1 MAAGTSGARNFNRA
15 EVVDRNF
22 TGFVSAWPSNGAA
35 VRGGGELLAPGAALT
50 VQDALEI
57 MESQMVARHQDIEAR
72 EMRARGEGYYTIG
85 SAGHEGN
92 AMVGRWTRHTDMAF
106 LHYRSGAFLA
116 ERYRQ
121 VPGMDFTRDT
131 MLSFAASSEDPIS
144 GGRHKVW
151 GSAPL
156 WVPPQTSTIAS
167 HLAKAVGTA
176 IFLRRAKRLGLVPG
190 MPTDSIVVCSFGD
203 ASLNHAVAQT
213 AFNAAGQAAHQKLP
227 CPVLFVCEDNGIGI
241 STVTP
246 PNWVHESMSRR
257 HGIAYFRAN
266 GLDVADGSKA
276 VRDAIEC
283 CRHHR
288 VPTFLHLEV
297 VRLLAHA
304 GTDAEYGYRTW
315 EEIEAWEARDPL
327 LGTARLLLEHGAAT
341 PAGLLAM
348 YEGVRTRVKDA
359 ARYAATRPRLTTAE
373 QVIASLAPYHPADV
387 DAEARR
393 MAPQEERI
401 RVFGGEKELPE
412 NQGPKHMVVLANK
425 GLHDLMIKYPEV
437 CLFGE
442 DVAKKGGVYTGT
454 VGLEAKFGA
463 GRIFNTLLDETMIL
477 GLAIGAGQLGMLPMP
492 EIQYLAYFHN
502 AEDQIRGEA
511 CSLQFFSKDQYRNPM
526 VIRLQGWSYQKGFGG
541 HFHNDNSI
549 AVLRDIPGLIVATPS
564 RGDDA
569 VKMMRTLVAL
579 ARVDGRVCV
588 MLEPIALF
596 MTKDLHAPKDGL
608 WQFNYPAPGES
619 IPLGE
624 GAVYNPEATDMTI
637 ISFANGL
644 YMSLRAAKELADK
657 HGIRARV
664 VDLRWLSPLNEDFI
678 EEQARATGRVLVM
691 DESRRAGGVAESIMA
706 VLMERCGGSVV
717 ARRLNA
723 MDTYVPLG
731 PAADTVL
738 PLEPDIVEASLALM
752 ASAEKLSSR

>member
-1 MAAGTSGARNFNRA
+1 MAAGGSGARNFNRA

-22 TGFVSAWPSNGAA
+22 TRFLSEWPSNGTAT
-35 VRGGGELLAPGAALT
+35 RGADEPLAPGASLT
-50 VQDALEI
+50 VADALEI

-116 ERYRQ
+116 ERSRK
-121 VPGMDFTRDT
+121 VPGQDFTRDT

-151 GSAPL
+151 GSVPL

-167 HLAKAVGTA
+167 HLPKAVGTA
-176 IFLRRAKRLGLVPG
+176 IFLRRAKRLGLVPA
-190 MPTDSIVVCSFGD
+190 MPADSIVVCTFGD

-213 AFNAAGQAAHQKLP
+213 AFNAAGQAAHQRIP

-241 STVTP
+241 STITP

-266 GLDVADGSKA
+266 GLDIARGAGV

-315 EEIEAWEARDPL
+315 EEIEAWEAKDPL
-327 LGTARLLLEHGAAT
+327 LGTARVLLENGAAT
-341 PAGLLAM
+341 AGQLLDL
-348 YEGVRTRVKDA
+348 YEAVRRRVQDA
-359 ARYAATRPRLTTAE
+359 ARYAATRPRLSTAE
-373 QVIASLAPYHPADV
+373 QVVASLAPFHPDLV
-387 DAEARR
+387 NEEARR
-393 MAPQEERI
+393 TVPQEERLRI
-401 RVFGGEKELPE
+401 FGGEKELPE
-412 NQGPKHMVVLANK
+412 HQGPKHMVVLANK
-425 GLHDLMIKYPEV
+425 GLHDLMIKYPEL

-477 GLAIGAGQLGMLPMP
+477 GLAIGAGHLGMLPMP

-502 AEDQIRGEA
+502 AEDQVRGEA

-549 AVLRDIPGLIVATPS
+549 AALRDIPGLVIATPS

-579 ARVDGRVCV
+579 AKVDGRVCV

-608 WQFNYPAPGES
+608 WQFGYPPPGES

-624 GAVYNPEATDMTI
+624 GAVYHPECSDMTI
-637 ISFANGL
+637 LTFANGL
-644 YMSLRAAKELADK
+644 YMSLRAAKELADR

-691 DESRRAGGVAESIMA
+691 DESRRAGGVAEAILSI
-706 VLMERCGGSVV
+706 LMERCGGAVL

-738 PLEPDIVEASLALM
+738 PTEPTIVQAALALM
-752 ASAEKLSSR
+752 SAAGKVGAG